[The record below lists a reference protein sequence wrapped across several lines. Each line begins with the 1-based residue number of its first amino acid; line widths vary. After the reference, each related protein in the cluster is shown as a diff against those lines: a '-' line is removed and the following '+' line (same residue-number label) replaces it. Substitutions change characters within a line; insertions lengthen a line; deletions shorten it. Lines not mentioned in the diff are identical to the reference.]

1 MLYILT
7 PCSRPYN
14 LKEIHATIPPQAH
27 WIVCHDFDDSR
38 IPELSNTTI
47 MKVDKTGP
55 YGVTARNHM
64 LETFPFKDEDW
75 IYFLDDDNVIHKE
88 WYKYIEFA
96 LTIKLYAMVTWA
108 QIDNNNRMRLRT
120 LVIPEVGKID
130 TASYMV
136 NYGLVKGLQLFP
148 TDLQDGIYA
157 KECAKRGPVLAIGRV
172 LCHYN
177 KLDVKNKFSSF
188 REGDVHHAAS
198 NPGAAFEYDPRSF

>member
-27 WIVCHDFDDSR
+27 WIVCHDFEESY
-38 IPELSNTTI
+38 IPKLSNTTFI
-47 MKVDKTGP
+47 KIDKTGP
-55 YGVTARNHM
+55 FGVDARNHM

-75 IYFLDDDNVIHKE
+75 IHFLDDDNVIHKE

-96 LTIKLYAMVTWA
+96 LKLDLYAMVTWA
-108 QIDNNNRMRLRT
+108 QEDNQGRLRLRT
-120 LVIPEVGKID
+120 LVVPEIGDID

-136 NYGLVKGLQLFP
+136 NYRFVKGIRIIPLGI
-148 TDLQDGIYA
+148 QDGIYA
-157 KECAKRGPVLAIGRV
+157 EDCATRGPVLAIGRM

-177 KLDVKNKFSSF
+177 KLDINNKLIPINEAI
-188 REGDVHHAAS
+188 EGHSAR
-198 NPGAAFEYDPRSF
+198 PPKPQL